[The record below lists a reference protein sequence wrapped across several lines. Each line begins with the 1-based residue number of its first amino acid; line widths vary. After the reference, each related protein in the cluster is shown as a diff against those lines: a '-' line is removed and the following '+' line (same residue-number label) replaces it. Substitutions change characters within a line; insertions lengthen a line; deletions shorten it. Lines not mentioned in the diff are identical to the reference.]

1 MIPGKIAVTEGDITH
16 LQVDTIVNPLPAQ
29 WVIYTVGSVWQDG
42 QQGEPVLCWLESSV
56 LQLP

>member
-16 LQVDTIVNPLPAQ
+16 LQVDAIVNALPAQ

-42 QQGEPVLCWLESSV
+42 QQGEPVLCWL
-56 LQLP
+56 